1 MPLLFPVW
9 RIRSD
14 SGLTFFLLPSSF
26 FLLPSFFFLLS
37 AFLLHSCFVRLIV
50 FDLDG
55 TLIDSKRDLADAI
68 NALLVELGADALP
81 VDQVAE
87 MIGDGAAVLVK
98 RALTASGLSADTP
111 DALNRFLGHY
121 DDRLIAHTRPFD
133 GIREVLD
140 ALRGS
145 CPLAVLTNKPARA
158 TTIILEQLQ
167 LSAYFHQ
174 VVGGDSQFGRKPDP
188 TGLLHLVHEAG
199 SRPDATVLV
208 GDSPIDL
215 ETARRANTHIC
226 LARYG
231 FGFRFTDADFR
242 GTERFVDRPADL
254 PRVLASLR
262 ACAVDPS

>member
-1 MPLLFPVW
+1 MANSIGFWAHLF
-9 RIRSD
+9 S
-14 SGLTFFLLPSSF
+14 SSF
-26 FLLPSFFFLLS
+26 FLSS
-37 AFLLHSCFVRLIV
+37 SFLLHPCLVRLIV

-55 TLIDSKRDLADAI
+55 TLIDSKRDLADAM
-68 NALLVELGADALP
+68 NALLVELGAEALP
-81 VDQVAE
+81 IDQVAE
-87 MIGDGAAVLVK
+87 MIGDGAAVLVR

-111 DALNRFLGHY
+111 DALNRFLGLY
-121 DDRLIAHTRPFD
+121 DDRLIAHTQPYD
-133 GIREVLD
+133 GIQAVLE
-140 ALRGS
+140 ALKGS
-145 CPLAVLTNKPARA
+145 CSLAVLTNKPARA
-158 TTIILEQLQ
+158 TTIILEQLR
-167 LSAYFHQ
+167 LSTYFDQ

-242 GTERFVDRPADL
+242 GTELFVDRPADL